1 MKKFLVIYICLC
13 FIIAVKS
20 FAQITITSSDV
31 QNYIKVGNKL
41 AFTDDTTHTSLN
53 IGSKGA
59 TSWDFST
66 LSSDSQYSV
75 TIVDP
80 STTTFGNNYPS
91 STYGFSGSKVVEGY
105 LIQGCQYF
113 GVNNALLD
121 YGYSGQGN
129 VSGFQVSY
137 ISKNI
142 PASKNL
148 VLPIT
153 MGTSWTEDYERRDST
168 IIPPLPTNVSVTKI
182 HDENT
187 VDAYGNMTLPGGVVV
202 PALRIKTDA
211 KMYDQTGGYTHDI
224 SYWYLSTGGTQVTV
238 SAADTTSPDTG
249 IIHVSDISFIILGV
263 TGVKQENNTIP
274 KNFNLEQN
282 YPNPFNPTTTINYS
296 VSMAGLVTLKVY
308 DELGR
313 EVETLVNEQK
323 APGNYIIDFN
333 AAGLSSGVYF
343 YQLKAEEYIST
354 KKMILLK

>member
-1 MKKFLVIYICLC
+1 M
-13 FIIAVKS
+13 AAKS

-31 QNYIKVGNKL
+31 QNYIAVGNKL

-80 STTTFGNNYPS
+80 TTTQFGSTYPS
-91 STYGFSGSKVVEGY
+91 ASAGFSDSKVIGGY
-105 LIQGCQYF
+105 LVQGCQYF
-113 GVNNALLD
+113 SVNNALLD

-168 IIPPLPTNVSVTKI
+168 IILPLPTNVSITKI
-182 HDENT
+182 HDEDT
-187 VDAYGNMTLPGGVVV
+187 VDAYGNMTLPGGIIV
-202 PALRIKTDA
+202 PALRIRTDL
-211 KMYDQTGGYTHDI
+211 KMYDQTGGYTHNI
-224 SYWYLSTGGTQVTV
+224 SYWFLSPGGTQVTV
-238 SAADTTSPDTG
+238 GAADTTSPDTS
-249 IIHVSDISFIILGV
+249 IIQVSDISFIISGFAA
-263 TGVKQENNTIP
+263 VKEENNTIP
-274 KNFNLEQN
+274 KIFSLEQN
-282 YPNPFNPTTTINYS
+282 YPNPFNPSTKIQYATRDRQF
-296 VSMAGLVTLKVY
+296 VTLKIY
-308 DELGR
+308 DLLGR
-313 EVETLVNEQK
+313 EVTTLVNEEQ
-323 APGNYIIDFN
+323 P
-333 AAGLSSGVYF
+333 AGS
-343 YQLKAEEYIST
+343 
-354 KKMILLK
+354 